1 MAGRNRRFNFPRPVL
16 SGQIVPVSIVRI
28 APLLEKQQ
36 ERTHRR
42 GMADIE
48 RTVAVSDAE
57 HSSLGLPSGFI
68 TSLPATYISWLQATA
83 E

>member
-1 MAGRNRRFNFPRPVL
+1 MAGRNRRFNYPRL
-16 SGQIVPVSIVRI
+16 SFSGQIVPVSIVRI
-28 APLLEKQQ
+28 ARLLEKQQ

-57 HSSLGLPSGFI
+57 ALLLGPDRRLYHIIAGDI
-68 TSLPATYISWLQATA
+68 YHIATGHA
-83 E
+83 